1 MGSASNVR
9 TPPGSAL
16 AGTLLVFLGLL
27 LLLTT
32 TGTVSFGIWL
42 KLFDFWPAILVLI
55 GVEIIFADAPFSVRA
70 GIISLAILGAAT
82 VAFATMPQYES
93 GAPLRVSYVE
103 PADYVETLHLNAS
116 FLGGELAINSES
128 SIEDSSA
135 ALVIA
140 DFSDRPARVIRKQSD
155 NAIAFEVVSSG
166 PYLRRSFDD
175 GRRSGEET
183 VSFPFGLADWTLTM
197 SPDSEVE
204 IDIDSIAAGL
214 DLDLRN
220 VNVRRLSVEGAVVD
234 LKIQLPISAGETQV
248 DVAAGVANVELVV
261 PGGVSANIEIDSP
274 LGSTQVDPNRF
285 VETQEGFRSIR
296 YSETGHRVDIDVE
309 ALSANVTVN

>member
-1 MGSASNVR
+1 M
-9 TPPGSAL
+9 
-16 AGTLLVFLGLL
+16 
-27 LLLTT
+27 
-32 TGTVSFGIWL
+32 
-42 KLFDFWPAILVLI
+42 
-55 GVEIIFADAPFSVRA
+55 
-70 GIISLAILGAAT
+70 
-82 VAFATMPQYES
+82 
-93 GAPLRVSYVE
+93 
-103 PADYVETLHLNAS
+103 
-116 FLGGELAINSES
+116 
-128 SIEDSSA
+128 
-135 ALVIA
+135 
-140 DFSDRPARVIRKQSD
+140 
-155 NAIAFEVVSSG
+155 EV
-166 PYLRRSFDD
+166 
-175 GRRSGEET
+175 
-183 VSFPFGLADWTLTM
+183 
-197 SPDSEVE
+197 
-204 IDIDSIAAGL
+204 DIDSMAAGW